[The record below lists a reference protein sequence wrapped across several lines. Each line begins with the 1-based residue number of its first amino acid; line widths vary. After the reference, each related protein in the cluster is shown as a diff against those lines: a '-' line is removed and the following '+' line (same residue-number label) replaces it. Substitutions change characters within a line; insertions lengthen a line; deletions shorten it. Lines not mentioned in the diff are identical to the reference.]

1 MLTAVGSVFPVTGP
15 APLER
20 GAEDAARQSRP
31 PSRPEPPISPPAVIL
46 PRTAAWMSQGEAA
59 SLPQP
64 VQTPTSLLQTA

>member
-1 MLTAVGSVFPVTGP
+1 MLAAVGSAFPVTGP

-46 PRTAAWMSQGEAA
+46 PRTAAWLSQGEAA
-59 SLPQP
+59 SEPPPAQ
-64 VQTPTSLLQTA
+64 VPTLLLQTA